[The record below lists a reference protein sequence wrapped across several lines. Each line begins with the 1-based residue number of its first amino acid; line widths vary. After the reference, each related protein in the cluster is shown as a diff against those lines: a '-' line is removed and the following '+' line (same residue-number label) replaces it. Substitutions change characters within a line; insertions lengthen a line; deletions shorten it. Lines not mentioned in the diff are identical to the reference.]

1 MTGHANEVRVG
12 VTLTVAGVL
21 LVVGIL
27 WLGGFTFGETHYS
40 FSIMFADVAGLVE
53 GDKVT
58 VAGVDA
64 GQIESLTLAP
74 FGKVVAEVKVD
85 DYIKIPVDS
94 RIAVASYGL
103 IGSKVISI
111 RPGGSDE
118 YIEPGDVVQG
128 QYEKGLG
135 DVVHEMGEALGDI
148 KTVLKSADEI
158 LTDQE
163 GKDLVKDALVN
174 ANAASE
180 NLERATTDLVA
191 MASELRTFVNAN
203 KDPAGEAIVAM
214 EEAIEGFTEVTDQ
227 LSLVSASL
235 DSIVRRVEGGEG
247 SLGKLVNDDA
257 AHDEFLAAVQE
268 VRLLVEEI
276 RDNPK
281 SFVKLSLF

>member
-1 MTGHANEVRVG
+1 MTGHANEIRVG
-12 VTLTVAGVL
+12 ITLTIAGVL

-27 WLGGFTFGETHYS
+27 WLGGFTLGETRYM
-40 FSIMFADVAGLVE
+40 FRIMFTEVAGLVE

-64 GQIESLTLAP
+64 GQIQSLTLAP

-118 YIEPGDVVQG
+118 YIKPGDMVQG

-148 KTVLKSADEI
+148 QTVLKSADEI

-163 GKDLVKDALVN
+163 GKDLVKDALAN
-174 ANAASE
+174 ANVASR
-180 NLERATTDLVA
+180 NLERATADLVE
-191 MASELRTFVNAN
+191 MAAELRTFVEAN
-203 KDPAGEAIVAM
+203 KDPAGGAIVAM
-214 EEAIEGFTEVTDQ
+214 QDALAGFNEVTAE
-227 LSLVSASL
+227 LKLVSASL
-235 DSIVRRVEGGEG
+235 DTIVKRVEGGEG
-247 SLGKLVNDDA
+247 TLGKLVNDDA
-257 AHDEFLAAVQE
+257 AHDEFLAAVKE
-268 VRLLVEEI
+268 VRGLVEEI

-281 SFVKLSLF
+281 SFIKVSLF